1 MILMFYCAES
11 GNPRLTWG
19 FVALQR
25 ETADNFRLAMRAGF
39 GNSAFA
45 RM

>member
-1 MILMFYCAES
+1 MLYNFLN
-11 GNPRLTWG
+11 GNPRLTLG